1 MIGTTGISMKLNRYP
16 DRTGVAMIAFGLLLG
31 ASYFYFRYFW
41 LIVLGIAWIM
51 IPLFLTADSDEE
63 EE

>member
-1 MIGTTGISMKLNRYP
+1 MKLNRYP
-16 DRTGVAMIAFGLLLG
+16 DRTGVAMIAFGVLLG
-31 ASYFYFRYFW
+31 ASYFYFRQFW

-51 IPLFLTADSDEE
+51 IPLFLTADSEE